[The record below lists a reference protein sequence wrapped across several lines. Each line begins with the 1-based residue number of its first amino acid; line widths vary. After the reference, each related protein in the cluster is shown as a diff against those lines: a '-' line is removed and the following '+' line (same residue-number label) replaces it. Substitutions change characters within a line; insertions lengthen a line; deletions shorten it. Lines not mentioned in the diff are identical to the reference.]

1 MNRKFIKMAK
11 FLAYYN
17 LFPTN
22 IGVEFL
28 GLSRDAEKGSIINTL
43 GRNMVI
49 ITKVSKF
56 VYKINMYR
64 HENCMF
70 FKYSLLIKNK
80 LKAGHFWSD

>member
-1 MNRKFIKMAK
+1 MAK

-28 GLSRDAEKGSIINTL
+28 GLSRDAEDGSIINTL

-49 ITKVSKF
+49 IMKVCIF
-56 VYKINMYR
+56 
-64 HENCMF
+64 
-70 FKYSLLIKNK
+70 LK
-80 LKAGHFWSD
+80 LNS